1 MIIENKPKESYC
13 PDDEDENLVFHYQR
27 REGLKNTAEKA
38 QNNCNGS
45 EPNSPRGFFKVL
57 VQTKASRSILLI
69 LIMTFTITLITT
81 YFVPNENQGSLQEGH
96 FTLSAFSFEEKIY
109 VTLKCVQKSIQEQ
122 EIIVTF
128 QTFDKDKG
136 LVSENKKAFIIAE
149 NNSFLR
155 TTFIDYDILDV
166 VAIIQGKNGT
176 ITLKKSVEKR

>member
-81 YFVPNENQGSLQEGH
+81 YFVPNENQFIGSEAISNTRL
-96 FTLSAFSFEEKIY
+96 AI
-109 VTLKCVQKSIQEQ
+109 KSETPLP
-122 EIIVTF
+122 V
-128 QTFDKDKG
+128 
-136 LVSENKKAFIIAE
+136 
-149 NNSFLR
+149 LR
-155 TTFIDYDILDV
+155 
-166 VAIIQGKNGT
+166 
-176 ITLKKSVEKR
+176 